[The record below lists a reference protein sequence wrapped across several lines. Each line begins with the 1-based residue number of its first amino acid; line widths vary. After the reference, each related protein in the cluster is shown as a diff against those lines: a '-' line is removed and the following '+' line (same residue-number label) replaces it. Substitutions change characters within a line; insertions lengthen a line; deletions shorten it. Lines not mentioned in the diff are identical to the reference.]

1 MNESEN
7 NQYPGEGVGFISLIQ
22 KQASSML
29 RVSEQTRTL
38 LEQLYR
44 LQTDRS
50 WFGGTSRTAQTIA
63 LLDRI
68 AEQRESVCVPVIAR
82 CLFSPSTEVRI
93 AACRAIHHILAPLPP
108 DDLLLLSGVI
118 GWSWGWYVSDAWDN
132 LKPTDI
138 ASLVADALCR
148 STILG
153 FASFHR
159 NGYVRH
165 EAVRLLSGIHG
176 GSELPFLLI
185 RQNDW
190 VEPISADAREAVRS
204 RLKDDNLPA
213 FLRCLPLVVH
223 LLKFRRHDHS
233 QVVHQVVEML
243 LPPDKDDSLKEVLR
257 SSNRDVRRE
266 VLRIAL
272 DLDGEHQPRIVGHGL
287 DSTDA
292 VVRYWCASRVRHCW
306 SLEKMPEMIQ
316 RLQQDRY
323 MPVRREGMS
332 LEAEV
337 HPERSQEVWQRAL
350 LDWNASIRDLARFH
364 LQKMPGFNGAEFY
377 RHWLATKGP
386 SLPAISG
393 LGETGDSS
401 DLALLRGFL
410 TSHLSGWRRA
420 AIRGLAALGKEAVA
434 PELAGCLHDES
445 PGVVREAGRK
455 LVPLV
460 NSVPGEML
468 LKVVLEGDSE
478 QAKQTALRLIFEK
491 GKWDSLP
498 WLIRA
503 ADHRDA
509 SVAKKAQ
516 SFIEAWFTPPLCNR
530 VFSRPSPSEQQA
542 IDEAVSAK
550 KASWPKPFLD
560 KLEGWLNDRWT

>member
-1 MNESEN
+1 
-7 NQYPGEGVGFISLIQ
+7 
-22 KQASSML
+22 ML

-50 WFGGTSRTAQTIA
+50 WFGGTGRAAQTAA

-68 AEQRESVCVPVIAR
+68 AEQRESVSIPVIAR
-82 CLFSPSTEVRI
+82 CLFSPSAEVRI
-93 AACRAIHHILAPLPP
+93 AARRALHLILAPLSP
-108 DDLLLLSGVI
+108 DDLLHLSGVI
-118 GWSWGWYVSDAWDN
+118 GWSWGWYVSDAWDR
-132 LKPTDI
+132 LKPTDV
-138 ASLVADALCR
+138 ASLVADPLCR
-148 STILG
+148 STVLG
-153 FASFHR
+153 FVSFHR

-165 EAVRLLSGIHG
+165 EAVRLLSRIHD

-190 VEPISADAREAVRS
+190 VKPISADAREAVRS

-223 LLKFRRHDHS
+223 LLKLRRHDHS

-266 VLRIAL
+266 ILRIAL
-272 DLDGEHQPRIVGHGL
+272 DLDGEHQTRVVSRGL

-292 VVRYWCASRVRHCW
+292 VARYWSACRVRRRRP
-306 SLEKMPEMIQ
+306 LENTPQIIQ

-337 HPERSQEVWQRAL
+337 HPDRSQEVWQRAL
-350 LDWNASIRDLARFH
+350 LDVNASIRDLARFH
-364 LQKMPGFNGAEFY
+364 LQKVSGFNGAEFY

-386 SLPAISG
+386 SIAAISG

-410 TSHLSGWRRA
+410 KSDLPSWRQTA
-420 AIRGLAALGKEAVA
+420 VRGLAALGKEAVA
-434 PELAGCLHDES
+434 PELAGCLRDES
-445 PGVVREAGRK
+445 TGVIREAGSK
-455 LVPLV
+455 LTPLV

-468 LKVVLEGDSE
+468 LDIVWEGNSE
-478 QAKQTALRLIFEK
+478 QARQTALRLIFEK
-491 GKWDSLP
+491 GKWDGLP

-516 SFIEAWFTPPLCNR
+516 SFIESLCEKAFGTLENSGSQALPGNPLLR
-530 VFSRPSPSEQQA
+530 GSASRPARFGGSGVREAEPPEQGFPGRAWEPGVSTAHSETF
-542 IDEAVSAK
+542 SHR
-550 KASWPKPFLD
+550 L
-560 KLEGWLNDRWT
+560 